1 MDKRRLLRI
10 VRTLDSGI
18 IADLSGKR
26 NGRGAYL
33 CNQPT
38 CWDQALSGNVLQK
51 TLQAEISATE
61 KEELANFRPSP
72 E

>member
-1 MDKRRLLRI
+1 MDKRSLLRI
-10 VRTLDSGI
+10 VRTPDSGI

-51 TLQAEISATE
+51 TLQAEISANE
-61 KEELANFRPSP
+61 KEELAKFHPSP